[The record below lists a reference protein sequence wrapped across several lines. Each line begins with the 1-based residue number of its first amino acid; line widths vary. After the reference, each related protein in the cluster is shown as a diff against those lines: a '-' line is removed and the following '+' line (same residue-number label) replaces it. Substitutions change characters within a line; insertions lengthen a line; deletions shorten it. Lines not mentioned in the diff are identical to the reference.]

1 MRGGAERRR
10 CCENLH
16 TSAPVAVRL
25 AANVLRPALT
35 VLLLALALCCSL
47 PSAAAAERP
56 DPGSTKT
63 FSFESGGAT
72 YPYIVYTP
80 TTYRRSDP
88 APLVV
93 MTHGCQTTA
102 EQQMR
107 ANLYNR
113 VAERHGFVVLYPDVT
128 EAHAEQPG
136 PLSRCWQFFNSESWH
151 HGQGDAAAIAGMTE
165 TVMADRSI
173 DPQRVYMVGMSAG
186 SFMTS
191 IMAAAYPRLFAAV
204 AINAGGAYSDFTCIG
219 TDAASL
225 PASVSAQRAFEESGE
240 HARVIPLLV
249 MGGDSDQGIPP
260 ACATKALEQGLRTD
274 NLVLSGTQTGPISLE
289 PSSVRTVETPGR
301 YDSTV
306 SSFRDPD
313 GCLIGRRWLFAGMN
327 HFWPGG
333 SRNPELAGFTDPKA
347 PNGARISWRFLSR
360 YTKRE
365 TRMPCATG

>member
-1 MRGGAERRR
+1 MPWRG
-10 CCENLH
+10 NLH
-16 TSAPVAVRL
+16 AGAGVAVRL
-25 AANVLRPALT
+25 AANVRRPALT
-35 VLLLALALCCSL
+35 ALLLALALCWLL

-56 DPGSTKT
+56 DPGSTET

-72 YPYIVYTP
+72 YSYIVFTP
-80 TTYRRSDP
+80 TTYRSSRP

-136 PLSRCWQFFNSESWH
+136 PLKRCWRFFNSGSWH
-151 HGQGDAAAIAGMTE
+151 HGEGDARAIAGMTQ
-165 TVMADRSI
+165 TVIADRSI

-204 AINAGGAYSDFTCIG
+204 AINAGGAYSDFSCLA

-225 PASVSAQRAFEESGE
+225 PVSVSAQRAFDESGE
-240 HARVIPLLV
+240 RARVIPRLV
-249 MGGDSDQGIPP
+249 MGGDADQGIPP
-260 ACATKALEQGLRTD
+260 ACATKALEQGLRTN

-313 GCLIGRRWLFAGMN
+313 GCLIGRRWLFHGMN

-333 SRNPELAGFTDPKA
+333 SRNPELAGFTDPNA

-365 TRMPCATG
+365 TAMPCAER